1 MEKISILLIA
11 GLLACVLAVITRD
24 DKAYEVAYDSLHKKA
39 LSGLDHFKTEK

>member
-11 GLLACVLAVITRD
+11 GLLACVLAVIARD

-39 LSGLDHFKTEK
+39 LSSRSFQD